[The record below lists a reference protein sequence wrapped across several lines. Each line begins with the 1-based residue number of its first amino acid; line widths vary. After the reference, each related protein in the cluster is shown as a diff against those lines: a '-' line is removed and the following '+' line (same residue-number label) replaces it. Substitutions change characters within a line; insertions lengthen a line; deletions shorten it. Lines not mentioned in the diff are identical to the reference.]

1 MIELNNVSFQYA
13 GNTQECLRNIDLH
26 IQDGECVLL
35 CGGSGCGKTTI
46 LRLINGL
53 IPDYFDGELSGNVLY
68 NGSDISD
75 MEMYER
81 SRFVGSVFQNPRTQF
96 FNVDTD
102 SEIAFGMENL
112 AMSPEVMKARMDD
125 TTHRLRLAPLRG
137 RSIFEL
143 SGGEK
148 QRIAFASVYAMN
160 PDVFLLD
167 EPSSNLD
174 LESIDELRLQ
184 IRTIKDQG
192 KTILISEHRIYYLM
206 DLVDRIVFI
215 EDGRIQEI
223 LTPGELT
230 EEKRLALGL
239 RCTTKEAVQIPA
251 PRRQPE
257 TTCPDTASS
266 DTTSHD
272 TASSDTAS
280 HDTTNHDTVSSDT
293 ARFTL
298 RIDDLSLMRGKRALQ
313 KGLSMETHTGDVIGI
328 IGPNGSGKTTLLR
341 TLCGLH
347 KEYSGRI
354 SLDGKGLKKK
364 ELNKLSYLV
373 MQDVNYELFADS
385 VANECRLGLP
395 DVSDEL
401 VNVTLT
407 ELGLHAYRN
416 RHPATL
422 SGGQKQKVAVAVSK
436 TCHKKLLMFDE
447 PTSGLDYQ
455 SMLQVTELIRHVAED
470 AIVFIVSHDPEFLN
484 LVCTQIYKL
493 NKENDNEEEQ

>member
-1 MIELNNVSFQYA
+1 MIDLNNVSFQYA
-13 GNTQECLRNIDLH
+13 GNPQECLRNIDLH

-81 SRFVGSVFQNPRTQF
+81 SRFEGSVFQNPRTQF

-215 EDGRIQEI
+215 EDGCIREI
-223 LTPGELT
+223 LTPEELT

-239 RCTTKEAVQIPA
+239 RCTTKKSVLIPA
-251 PRRQPE
+251 TRRQPE
-257 TTCPDTASS
+257 TTCPDTASH
-266 DTTSHD
+266 DTT
-272 TASSDTAS
+272 SSDTAS
-280 HDTTNHDTVSSDT
+280 HNTANSDT
-293 ARFTL
+293 PRFTL
-298 RIDDLSLMRGKRALQ
+298 RIENLSLMRDKRTLQ
-313 KGLSMETHTGDVIGI
+313 KGLSMEAHTGDIIGI

-347 KEYSGRI
+347 KEYSGCI
-354 SLDGKGLKKK
+354 SLDGKELKKK

-395 DVSDEL
+395 GVSDEL
-401 VNVTLT
+401 VDVTLT
-407 ELGLHAYRN
+407 KLGLYTYRN

-422 SGGQKQKVAVAVSK
+422 SGGQKQKVTVAVSM

-470 AIVFIVSHDPEFLN
+470 AIVFIVSHDSEFLN

>member
-26 IQDGECVLL
+26 IQGGECVLL

-81 SRFVGSVFQNPRTQF
+81 SRFVGSVFQNPRIQF

-112 AMSPEVMKARMDD
+112 AMDPDIMKNRMDD
-125 TTHRLRLAPLRG
+125 TTRRLRLAPLRG

-174 LESIDELRLQ
+174 LESIDELRFQ
-184 IRTIKDQG
+184 IRTIKEQG

-215 EDGRIQEI
+215 EDGCIREVF
-223 LTPGELT
+223 TPEELT

-239 RCTTKEAVQIPA
+239 RCTTKKSVQIPA
-251 PRRQPE
+251 PRRQPK
-257 TTCPDTASS
+257 TARPDMT
-266 DTTSHD
+266 
-272 TASSDTAS
+272 SSDTAS
-280 HDTTNHDTVSSDT
+280 HDATSHDTANSAT
-293 ARFTL
+293 AKFTL
-298 RIDDLSLMRGKRALQ
+298 RIENLSLMRGKRTLQ
-313 KGLSMETHTGDVIGI
+313 SGLTMKAHTDDIIGI

-354 SLDGKGLKKK
+354 SLNGKELKKK

-385 VANECRLGLP
+385 VANECQLGLP
-395 DVSDEL
+395 DVSEEL
-401 VNVTLT
+401 VADTLT
-407 ELGLHAYRN
+407 ELGLYTYKD

-422 SGGQKQKVAVAVSK
+422 SGGQKQKVAVAVSM

-455 SMLQVTELIRHVAED
+455 SMLQVTELIQHVAKH
-470 AIVFIVSHDPEFLN
+470 AIVFIVSHDSEFLN
-484 LVCTQIYKL
+484 LVCTKVYKL
-493 NKENDNEEEQ
+493 NKENDNEEQQ

>member
-13 GNTQECLRNIDLH
+13 GNPQECLRNIDLH

-53 IPDYFDGELSGNVLY
+53 IPDYFNGELSGNVLY
-68 NGSDISD
+68 NGFDISD

-112 AMSPEVMKARMDD
+112 ATSPEVMKARMND

-184 IRTIKDQG
+184 IRTIKEQG

-215 EDGRIQEI
+215 EGGCIQEI

-239 RCTTKEAVQIPA
+239 RCTTKKSVQIPA
-251 PRRQPE
+251 PRRQP
-257 TTCPDTASS
+257 DIASS
-266 DTTSHD
+266 N
-272 TASSDTAS
+272 TAGSDTAS
-280 HDTTNHDTVSSDT
+280 PDT

-298 RIDDLSLMRGKRALQ
+298 RIDDLSLMRGKRTLQ
-313 KGLSMETHTGDVIGI
+313 SGLTMQAHTGDVIGI

-354 SLDGKGLKKK
+354 LLDGKELKKK

-395 DVSDEL
+395 GVSDEL
-401 VNVTLT
+401 VDVTLT
-407 ELGLHAYRN
+407 ELGLYAYRN

-436 TCHKKLLMFDE
+436 TCNKKLLMFDE

-470 AIVFIVSHDPEFLN
+470 AIVFIVSHDSEFLN

>member
-1 MIELNNVSFQYA
+1 MIDLNNVSFQYS
-13 GNTQECLRNIDLH
+13 GNPQECLRGIDLN
-26 IQDGECVLL
+26 IRDGECVLL
-35 CGGSGCGKTTI
+35 CGSSGCGKTTI

-53 IPDYFDGELSGNVLY
+53 IPDYFDGKLSGDILY

-112 AMSPEVMKARMDD
+112 AMDPDVMKDRMDD
-125 TTHRLRLAPLRG
+125 TTRRLRLAPLRG

-184 IRTIKDQG
+184 IRTIKEQG

-215 EDGRIQEI
+215 DNGCIREI
-223 LTPGELT
+223 LTPVELT

-239 RCTTKEAVQIPA
+239 RCTAKESVQIPA
-251 PRRQPE
+251 TRRQTKP
-257 TTCPDTASS
+257 TRPDTI
-266 DTTSHD
+266 
-272 TASSDTAS
+272 SSDTAK
-280 HDTTNHDTVSSDT
+280 
-293 ARFTL
+293 FTL
-298 RIDDLSLMRGKRALQ
+298 RIEDLSLMRGKRTLQ
-313 KGLSMETHTGDVIGI
+313 SGLTIKAHTGDVIGI
-328 IGPNGSGKTTLLR
+328 IGANGSGKTTLLR

-354 SLDGKGLKKK
+354 SLDGKECKKM

-385 VANECRLGLP
+385 VAGECRLGLP
-395 DVSDEL
+395 DVNEEM
-401 VNVTLT
+401 VAGTLT
-407 ELGLHAYRN
+407 ELGLYTYKD

-422 SGGQKQKVAVAVSK
+422 SGGQKQKVAVAVSM

-447 PTSGLDYQ
+447 PTSGLDYR
-455 SMLQVTELIRHVAED
+455 SMLQVTKLIQHVAKH
-470 AIVFIVSHDPEFLN
+470 AIVFIVSHDSEFLN
-484 LVCTQIYKL
+484 LVCTKVYKL
-493 NKENDNEEEQ
+493 NKENNNEEQQ

>member
-13 GNTQECLRNIDLH
+13 GNPQECLRNIDLH

-125 TTHRLRLAPLRG
+125 TTHRLRLEPLRG

-160 PDVFLLD
+160 PNVFLLD

-215 EDGRIQEI
+215 DDGRIREI

-239 RCTTKEAVQIPA
+239 RCTTKKSVQIPA

-257 TTCPDTASS
+257 TT
-266 DTTSHD
+266 SH
-272 TASSDTAS
+272 
-280 HDTTNHDTVSSDT
+280 DT

-298 RIDDLSLMRGKRALQ
+298 RIDDLSLMRGKRTLQ
-313 KGLSMETHTGDVIGI
+313 KGLSMEAHTGDVIGI

-341 TLCGLH
+341 TMCGLH
-347 KEYSGRI
+347 KEYSGCI
-354 SLDGKGLKKK
+354 SLDGKELKKK

-401 VNVTLT
+401 VDVTLT
-407 ELGLHAYRN
+407 ELGLYTYRN

-422 SGGQKQKVAVAVSK
+422 SGGQKQKVAVAVSM

>member
-1 MIELNNVSFQYA
+1 MIDLNNVTFQYA
-13 GNTQECLRNIDLH
+13 GNPQECLRGIDLH
-26 IQDGECVLL
+26 IHDGECVLL
-35 CGGSGCGKTTI
+35 CGSSGCGKTTI

-53 IPDYFDGELSGNVLY
+53 IPDYFDGKLSGDILY

-184 IRTIKDQG
+184 IRTIKEQG

-215 EDGRIQEI
+215 DNGCIREI
-223 LTPGELT
+223 LTLVELT
-230 EEKRLALGL
+230 DEKRLALGL
-239 RCTTKEAVQIPA
+239 RCTAKISVQIPT
-251 PRRQPE
+251 PRRQTKPARPD
-257 TTCPDTASS
+257 TTSSDTASHDATGHDTASS
-266 DTTSHD
+266 DTTNHDTTSHD
-272 TASSDTAS
+272 TANSDTAK
-280 HDTTNHDTVSSDT
+280 
-293 ARFTL
+293 FTL
-298 RIDDLSLMRGKRALQ
+298 RIENLSLMRGKRTLQ
-313 KGLSMETHTGDVIGI
+313 SGLTMKPI
-328 IGPNGSGKTTLLR
+328 L
-341 TLCGLH
+341 
-347 KEYSGRI
+347 
-354 SLDGKGLKKK
+354 
-364 ELNKLSYLV
+364 
-373 MQDVNYELFADS
+373 
-385 VANECRLGLP
+385 
-395 DVSDEL
+395 
-401 VNVTLT
+401 
-407 ELGLHAYRN
+407 
-416 RHPATL
+416 ATL
-422 SGGQKQKVAVAVSK
+422 SGSSGQMAQARPRCCVLYAGFTRSTAAAYHWMEKNSRKRSL
-436 TCHKKLLMFDE
+436 TSY
-447 PTSGLDYQ
+447 PTW
-455 SMLQVTELIRHVAED
+455 
-470 AIVFIVSHDPEFLN
+470 
-484 LVCTQIYKL
+484 
-493 NKENDNEEEQ
+493 

>member
-13 GNTQECLRNIDLH
+13 GNPQECLRNIDLH
-26 IQDGECVLL
+26 IHNGACVLL

-112 AMSPEVMKARMDD
+112 AMNPEVMKARMDD

-184 IRTIKDQG
+184 IRTIKEQG

-215 EDGRIQEI
+215 EDGRIREI

-239 RCTTKEAVQIPA
+239 RCTTKKSVLIPA
-251 PRRQPE
+251 TRRQPE
-257 TTCPDTASS
+257 TTCPDT
-266 DTTSHD
+266 TSHD
-272 TASSDTAS
+272 TTGHDTTSSDTAS
-280 HDTTNHDTVSSDT
+280 HNTANSDT
-293 ARFTL
+293 PRFTL
-298 RIDDLSLMRGKRALQ
+298 RIENLSLMRGKRTLQ
-313 KGLSMETHTGDVIGI
+313 KGLSMEAHTGNVIGI

-354 SLDGKGLKKK
+354 SLEGNILKKK

-395 DVSDEL
+395 GVSDEL
-401 VNVTLT
+401 VDVTLT
-407 ELGLHAYRN
+407 ELGLHAYRD

-422 SGGQKQKVAVAVSK
+422 SGGQKQKVAVAVSM

-470 AIVFIVSHDPEFLN
+470 AIVFIVSHDSEFLN

-493 NKENDNEEEQ
+493 NKENNNEEEQ

>member
-13 GNTQECLRNIDLH
+13 GNPQECLRNIDLH

-35 CGGSGCGKTTI
+35 CGCSGCGKTTI
-46 LRLINGL
+46 LRIINGL

-184 IRTIKDQG
+184 IRTIKEQG
-192 KTILISEHRIYYLM
+192 KTILISEHRIYYLI

-215 EDGRIQEI
+215 GDGRIREI

-239 RCTTKEAVQIPA
+239 RCTTKKSVLIPA
-251 PRRQPE
+251 PRRQSE
-257 TTCPDTASS
+257 TAHPDTVSS
-266 DTTSHD
+266 NTDS
-272 TASSDTAS
+272 
-280 HDTTNHDTVSSDT
+280 NNTVSSDT

-298 RIDDLSLMRGKRALQ
+298 RIDDLSLMRGKRTLQ
-313 KGLSMETHTGDVIGI
+313 KGLSMEAHTGDVIGI

-401 VNVTLT
+401 VDVTMT

-422 SGGQKQKVAVAVSK
+422 SGGQKQKVAVAVSM

-455 SMLQVTELIRHVAED
+455 SMLQVTELIRHVAENS
-470 AIVFIVSHDPEFLN
+470 IVFIVSHDSEFLN